1 MYKIAA
7 IGGDGIGPEI
17 VAEGKKVLE
26 AAGEK
31 YNFDIQWTDFDIG
44 ADRYLATGNCSPRTT
59 LKNSAKFKA
68 IYFGAIGDERVKP
81 GVLEKGILLALRFH
95 FDLYV
100 NLRPIRLL
108 KGVETPLAGKGPE
121 DIDFVVVRE
130 NTEDFYVGI
139 GSRFKKHQ
147 KIELD
152 VIRDIYNVKFGLD
165 VTSDAEEI
173 AYQIGVI
180 TREGSR
186 RVQTYAFDLAMQR
199 KKKLTSVDKA
209 NVLSD
214 VYGLWRD
221 VFTETAKK
229 YPDVKTEFNF
239 VDAVTMWFVKNP
251 EWFDVVVT
259 PNMFGDIITDLG
271 AMIQGG
277 LGLAPGRQH
286 QPERHLDV
294 RADPRFRTEIQGH
307 GRCEPDCHDLG
318 RLAPARPHRRA
329 QGRCGS
335 CEGDRE
341 EHQGRHGDKGSWRQG
356 CQHFTGRV
364 LYRRV
369 REEREH
375 RDYQIPVFKK
385 ESGSQGIFLGGWFH
399 LTYLN
404 YSVITT
410 EKPNRTTFPGRDFG

>member
-1 MYKIAA
+1 MYKIAS

-44 ADRYLATGNCSPRTT
+44 ADRYLATKKLVTEDD
-59 LKNSAKFKA
+59 LKDLKKFKA
-68 IYFGAIGDERVKP
+68 IYFGSIGDDRVKP
-81 GVLEKGILLALRFH
+81 GILEKGILLALRFH
-95 FDLYV
+95 FDQYV
-100 NLRPIRLL
+100 NLRPIKLL
-108 KGVETPLAGKGPE
+108 KGVECPLAGKGPK

-152 VIRDIYNVKFGLD
+152 VMRDIYSVKFGLD

-199 KKKLTSVDKA
+199 NRKLTSVDKA

-277 LGLAPGRQH
+277 LGLAPGGNINPKGTSMFEPIH
-286 QPERHLDV
+286 GSAPKYKGMGVANPIATIWAGSLLLDHLGEHEAAASIVKAIEKSIKDGV
-294 RADPRFRTEIQGH
+294 VTK
-307 GRCEPDCHDLG
+307 DLG
-318 RLAPARPHRRA
+318 GKKVSTSKA
-329 QGRCGS
+329 GS
-335 CEGDRE
+335 YIADCVK
-341 EHQGRHGDKGSWRQG
+341 KG
-356 CQHFTGRV
+356 
-364 LYRRV
+364 
-369 REEREH
+369 
-375 RDYQIPVFKK
+375 K
-385 ESGSQGIFLGGWFH
+385 
-399 LTYLN
+399 
-404 YSVITT
+404 
-410 EKPNRTTFPGRDFG
+410 

>member
-1 MYKIAA
+1 MYKIAS

-31 YNFDIQWTDFDIG
+31 FNFDIDWTDFDIG
-44 ADRYLATGNCSPRTT
+44 ADRYLTNGKLLTEDDLSE
-59 LKNSAKFKA
+59 LKKFKA

-81 GVLEKGILLALRFH
+81 GILEKGILLALRFH
-95 FDLYV
+95 FDQYI

-108 KGVETPLAGKGPE
+108 DGVETPLAGKGPA
-121 DIDFVVVRE
+121 DIDFIVVRE

-139 GSRFKKHQ
+139 GSRFRKRQ
-147 KIELD
+147 KIDLT
-152 VIRDIYNVKFGLD
+152 VARDLYNVKFGLD
-165 VTSDAEEI
+165 VESDAEEI
-173 AYQIGVI
+173 AYQIGVV

-186 RVQTYAFDLAMQR
+186 RVQTYAFDLAQRR

-221 VFTETAKK
+221 VFTETAKS

-239 VDAVTMWFVKNP
+239 VDAITMWFVKNP

-277 LGLAPGRQH
+277 LGLAPGGNINPKGTSMFEPIH
-286 QPERHLDV
+286 GSAPKYKGMDVANPIATIWAGSLLLDHIGEHKAAEAVVTAIGKSIRDGVVTKDMGGSVGTAKAGSYIAECV
-294 RADPRFRTEIQGH
+294 R
-307 GRCEPDCHDLG
+307 
-318 RLAPARPHRRA
+318 
-329 QGRCGS
+329 
-335 CEGDRE
+335 
-341 EHQGRHGDKGSWRQG
+341 KG
-356 CQHFTGRV
+356 
-364 LYRRV
+364 
-369 REEREH
+369 
-375 RDYQIPVFKK
+375 K
-385 ESGSQGIFLGGWFH
+385 
-399 LTYLN
+399 
-404 YSVITT
+404 
-410 EKPNRTTFPGRDFG
+410 